1 VNPMSQLSLFPIDG
15 PKPAKYDLIL
25 AVFPDE
31 YAAHD
36 IYELGNKLRHKHQLS
51 GRVRPLSHLHISLPC
66 FTNMPPGL
74 NQVIHLVDHASRAS
88 AETTPP
94 FDVTFDRVLSFKRRT
109 LDQPL
114 VLAGSKDGNAE
125 LKAFHRL
132 LVAKLSG
139 RSNANPQFTPHV
151 TLLYDRQ
158 INEESINPVVSWKVN
173 EIILV
178 LSHVGATKYDR
189 LGSWKLGG

>member
-1 VNPMSQLSLFPIDG
+1 MSQLSLFPTDG
-15 PKPAKYDLIL
+15 PKPAKYELIL

-31 YAAHD
+31 HTAQD
-36 IYELGNKLRHKHQLS
+36 IYQLGDKLRRKHRLI
-51 GRVRPLSHLHISLPC
+51 GRVRPLNHLHTSLPC
-66 FTNMPPGL
+66 FTNVPHGL
-74 NQVIHLVDHASRAS
+74 DQVINLVDHACRGI
-88 AETTPP
+88 AEATPP

-109 LDQPL
+109 LKQPL
-114 VLAGSKDGNAE
+114 VLAGSKNGNAE

-139 RSNANPQFTPHV
+139 RSNANHQFTPHV

-158 INEESINPVVSWKVN
+158 IDEEPINPVVSWKVN
-173 EIILV
+173 EVILV

-189 LGSWKLGG
+189 LGCWKLGG